1 MKNKSLQFFFQIN
14 AVKSF
19 AQTLRRYTG
28 LNHLAQVIRIKITN
42 GKVTVDELKNIL
54 WCSFFK
60 AARAVLQNPEQVNQM
75 LNDLNKVDF
84 ANLQEQVRN
93 LKLAFVWPKHILMFE
108 ALEKNHFYFAIFPH
122 FRSNVIVE
130 NLSHFCKLFLT
141 YYYIGTLRTP
151 FSILNKF
158 HSFLFAL

>member
-1 MKNKSLQFFFQIN
+1 M
-14 AVKSF
+14 
-19 AQTLRRYTG
+19 
-28 LNHLAQVIRIKITN
+28 AQVIRIKITN

-108 ALEKNHFYFAIFPH
+108 ALEK
-122 FRSNVIVE
+122 
-130 NLSHFCKLFLT
+130 K
-141 YYYIGTLRTP
+141 
-151 FSILNKF
+151 
-158 HSFLFAL
+158 SFLFRYFPPF